1 MLVDT
6 DVLIWHLRGYA
17 TAARRL
23 DQLPRLTL
31 SAVTWLE
38 LVQGM
43 RNKDELNATKRMMA
57 QRQAII
63 LPLTEPITQ
72 DAIALL
78 EALALGHGLQMA
90 DALIAATARHHGLH
104 LLTGNVRHFAAVD
117 GLAIEAFAP

>member
-6 DVLIWHLRGYA
+6 DVLIWHLRGYPA
-17 TAARRL
+17 AARRL
-23 DQLPRLTL
+23 DALPRLTV
-31 SAVTWLE
+31 SAVTWCE

-43 RNKDELNATKRMMA
+43 RNKDELSATKRMMV

-63 LPLTEPITQ
+63 LPLTEAITH

-78 EALALGHGLQMA
+78 EALALSRGLQMA
-90 DALIAATARHHGLH
+90 DALIAATARHHGLR

-117 GLAIEAFAP
+117 GLAVEAFTP